1 MKGRLEGKTA
11 VVTAAGQGIGR
22 AIALAFAEE
31 GARTIATD
39 INAEALRLLAEAD
52 PRIETQVLN
61 MLDREAILAFAAAQT
76 GANVLVNCAGIV
88 HDGSILK
95 CEEADWELAFD
106 LNVRSMYRIIRAMLP
121 GMIANGGAS
130 IVNIASVAGS
140 IKGIPSRFVY
150 GATKAAVI
158 GLTKSVAI
166 DFIGQGIRCN
176 AIAPGTVDT
185 PSLADRMR
193 ATGDIEKAR
202 AAFTARQ
209 PMGRLGRPEE
219 IAKLAV
225 YLASEDAAFTTGAV
239 HVVDGGLTI

>member
-1 MKGRLEGKTA
+1 MQGRLQGKTA

-22 AIALAFAEE
+22 AIALALAEE

-39 INAEALRLLAEAD
+39 INGEALASLAAQS
-52 PRIETQVLN
+52 PSIETKILN
-61 MLDREAILAFAAAQT
+61 MLDRDAIVAFAAAHP
-76 GANVLVNCAGIV
+76 GANVLCNCAGVV
-88 HDGSILK
+88 HDGSIMR
-95 CEEADWELAFD
+95 CEEAEWELAFD
-106 LNVRSMYRIIRAMLP
+106 LNVRAMYRLIKAMLP
-121 GMIANGGAS
+121 DMIAAGGGS

-140 IKGIPSRFVY
+140 LKGIPSRFVY
-150 GATKAAVI
+150 GASKAAVI

-193 ATGDIEKAR
+193 ASGDVEEAR
-202 AAFTARQ
+202 AAFIARQ
-209 PMGRLGRPEE
+209 PMGRLGTAEE

-225 YLASEDAAFTTGAV
+225 YLASDEAAFTTGAV
-239 HVVDGGLTI
+239 HIVDGGLTI